1 MKRTWCFFPPN
12 YYSGNTDRSQLL
24 TQSNRILQLLDARF
38 TNECWLFIGQDV
50 SQRVTQRQYL
60 ERCCVTIKVSENGVI
75 GMYLSTDGRGVL
87 HSNPTKKISY
97 TQNDQQL
104 ETINHLLGNQSV
116 ALIFSD
122 LLCFPRRLKTC
133 SWTYNLFVLKLNLNL
148 FHLIPAFGYVFDE
161 TCAEQTTETLF

>member
-1 MKRTWCFFPPN
+1 M
-12 YYSGNTDRSQLL
+12 

-50 SQRVTQRQYL
+50 SQRRVTQRQYL
-60 ERCCVTIKVSENGVI
+60 ERYCVTIKVSENGGDWNVPFN
-75 GMYLSTDGRGVL
+75 GWAWVL